1 MPDPLRDSGA
11 GDLGGEGGGRG
22 GGARGEGVWRG
33 SGGVGGGGGGG
44 GGGADSGL
52 HAAGVRQVKLHWH
65 EAPVPSA
72 QRRDGGESVGSSLSP
87 LQMAYTRVF
96 LSASLG
102 AFTE

>member
-33 SGGVGGGGGGG
+33 SDGVG